1 MPGPKTLLPL
11 NHQCPDGKTTKS
23 GAFFDP
29 YLRKTKSPA
38 MNLSDAQTLLGPLCA
53 LGSSL
58 TWAIGS
64 SVYTHQAGR
73 VGAMEVNF
81 SRAAIAT
88 PLFIVA
94 AIVAGGLN
102 SFSALQPS
110 NLGWLSLSVVCSYG
124 IGDMMFYMAAL
135 RLGTPTALAIGSI
148 YPVWATLF
156 GALTLGEQVGA
167 QRILGT
173 VLCIA
178 GVVWLVLLQ
187 AVSRGNT
194 VETTPSQARLAGLL
208 LALLT
213 SLFWAGNTYS
223 VRRGG
228 IGVAPF
234 VVNGFRYLL
243 ASVVLG
249 TLWSIRRQQIPK
261 PPPDTAQLFSS
272 RKELLRF
279 APAVVLEAFIGSSI
293 FVYAMTHTDLS
304 IATPLA
310 ALSPLFSVPIGLLM
324 GSEKLDVRRLFAI
337 VVTVGGV
344 LCLVMA

>member
-1 MPGPKTLLPL
+1 
-11 NHQCPDGKTTKS
+11 
-23 GAFFDP
+23 
-29 YLRKTKSPA
+29 
-38 MNLSDAQTLLGPLCA
+38 MNFSDAHTLLGPLCA

-94 AIVAGGLN
+94 AIVTGGLN

-167 QRILGT
+167 QRRYR
-173 VLCIA
+173 
-178 GVVWLVLLQ
+178 LVEPVPFARLFEPLLQ
-187 AVSRGNT
+187 QHRDQGVRSGG
-194 VETTPSQARLAGLL
+194 QRL
-208 LALLT
+208 
-213 SLFWAGNTYS
+213 
-223 VRRGG
+223 
-228 IGVAPF
+228 
-234 VVNGFRYLL
+234 
-243 ASVVLG
+243 
-249 TLWSIRRQQIPK
+249 
-261 PPPDTAQLFSS
+261 
-272 RKELLRF
+272 
-279 APAVVLEAFIGSSI
+279 LEA
-293 FVYAMTHTDLS
+293 
-304 IATPLA
+304 
-310 ALSPLFSVPIGLLM
+310 VPDRVGGGRASGQSDR
-324 GSEKLDVRRLFAI
+324 GSEGGGGQGGGAA
-337 VVTVGGV
+337 GAGSAGHGV
-344 LCLVMA
+344 LSTV